1 MSKQKQGSNTQKKPE
16 RVISKVSPAS
26 TGINSMM
33 NWLLVLIVILPF
45 LYSEIPL
52 DTVVSIRY
60 IFLCGFLLLF
70 VLYFFAWKKRMIT
83 APPRLI
89 KIVFITGAA
98 FAVWSLLS
106 LTGAINYREGYW
118 EIGRHLLHLVLLFV
132 IMTAVAQ
139 ESAQLLKIC
148 CAVTIISLLHGLVGI
163 LQFYEIAF
171 TSLPGNYKPYGF
183 MTNRNL
189 FGSAL
194 AFLLPFVIYAFYA
207 GKKSWKM
214 IAGLALTVIAVSLLL
229 SQTRSAWL
237 SGISVFIVSLLLV
250 LIFVPSQRRRWM
262 LSSLAA
268 IAVAAVVISLLIFS
282 DKESELAK
290 SVTERAASLTVNT
303 TPQSAADVN
312 TSERLK
318 MWKKT
323 LSMIKDHPL
332 MGVGSGNWKVV
343 IPSYGLA
350 NTVFA
355 KGYFAPDRVHNTY
368 LQIASETGVP
378 GAIFYFGMWV
388 IIAVIGFKV
397 IRKTTS
403 TDKKILVILMLAG
416 LSAVA
421 VDSFFSFAVE
431 RIEHSIYML
440 LMGGIILGLYAQEAG
455 TGNLKMQPIKKI
467 MLVVAVCV
475 ILFNLLLG
483 KKKFDFEKH
492 LKLAIFYNEQ
502 KRFSETINEANSAK
516 NSFFTIDITANPVEL
531 NSSVAYKEMKNY
543 DAALKELTTAL
554 SYSPYN
560 NRTYNNL
567 GAVYFDLKQY
577 QNAIDSYKKSLV
589 YVPDFETVLKNLA
602 VTYYLAGDYSACI
615 ETMGKFKPEDDPVM
629 TNVLNDA
636 KNKLATKKQ

>member
-1 MSKQKQGSNTQKKPE
+1 MSKQKAGSGTQKKPE
-16 RVISKVSPAS
+16 RVITSKTSPAS
-26 TGINSMM
+26 TGLNSMI
-33 NWLLVLIVILPF
+33 NWLLVLIAILPF
-45 LYSEIPL
+45 IYSEIPL
-52 DTVVSIRY
+52 DTVVSVRS

-70 VLYFFAWKKRMIT
+70 VLYFFLWKKRMVT
-83 APPRLI
+83 APPRLA

-98 FAVWSLLS
+98 FAIWSLLS

-118 EIGRHLLHLVLLFV
+118 EIGRHLLHLVLLFI

-139 ESAQLLKIC
+139 ESAQLQKIC
-148 CAVTIISLLHGLVGI
+148 SVITIISLLHGLVGI

-194 AFLLPFVIYAFYA
+194 AFLLPFVIYTFYA
-207 GKKSWKM
+207 GKRSWK
-214 IAGLALTVIAVSLLL
+214 ITAGFALTVIAVSLLL

-250 LIFVPSQRRRWM
+250 LIFVPSQRKRWM

-268 IAVAAVVISLLIFS
+268 IAVAAVIVSLLIFS

-323 LSMIKDHPL
+323 LSLIKDHPL

-368 LQIASETGVP
+368 LQITSETGVP
-378 GAIFYFGMWV
+378 GALFYFGMWV
-388 IIAVIGFKV
+388 IIAVAGFKV

-421 VDSFFSFAVE
+421 VDSLFSFAVE
-431 RIEHSIYML
+431 RIEHSVYML

-455 TGNLKMQPIKKI
+455 TANLKMQPIKKI
-467 MLVVAVCV
+467 ILVAAVLL

-492 LKLAIFYNEQ
+492 LKLAIYNNEQ

-516 NSFFTIDITANPVEL
+516 NSFFTVDITANPVEL
-531 NSSVAYKEMKNY
+531 NSGVAYKEMKNY
-543 DAALKELTTAL
+543 DAALKELNTAL
-554 SYSPYN
+554 KYSPYN

-577 QNAIDSYKKSLV
+577 QNAIDSYKKSLE
-589 YVPDFETVLKNLA
+589 YVPEFETVLKNLA
-602 VTYYLAGDYSACI
+602 MTYYFAGDYAACI
-615 ETMGKFKPEDDPVM
+615 ETMGKFKTEGDPMM

-636 KNKLATKKQ
+636 KKKLGEKK

>member
-1 MSKQKQGSNTQKKPE
+1 MSKQKPGSRTQKKPE
-16 RVISKVSPAS
+16 RVSSKISTTS

-33 NWLLVLIVILPF
+33 NWLLVLIAILPF

-52 DTVVSIRY
+52 DTVVSVRY
-60 IFLCGFLLLF
+60 IFLCGFMLLF
-70 VLYFFAWKKRMIT
+70 VLYFFAWKKRMVPT
-83 APPRLI
+83 PPFLI
-89 KIVFITGAA
+89 KIVFITGMA

-118 EIGRHLLHLVLLFV
+118 EIGRHLLHLVLIFI

-139 ESAQLLKIC
+139 EPAQLLKIC

-171 TSLPGNYKPYGF
+171 TNLPGNYKPYGF

-189 FGSAL
+189 FGSAQ
-194 AFLLPFVIYAFYA
+194 AFLLPFAIYTFYA
-207 GKKSWKM
+207 GKRSWKM
-214 IAGLALTVIAVSLLL
+214 VAAFAFTIIVVSLLL

-237 SGISVFIVSLLLV
+237 SGASIFIVALLLV
-250 LIFVPSQRRRWM
+250 LIFVPSQRKKWM
-262 LSSLAA
+262 VSSLAA
-268 IAVAAVVISLLIFS
+268 IGVTAIVISLLIFS

-290 SVTERAASLTVNT
+290 SVTERAASLTLNT
-303 TPQSAADVN
+303 SAQSAADVN

-323 LSMIKDHPL
+323 VSMIKDHPL
-332 MGVGSGNWKVV
+332 TGVGSGNWKVV
-343 IPSYGLA
+343 IPFYGLA

-388 IIAVIGFKV
+388 LIAVTGFKV

-403 TDKKILVILMLAG
+403 NDKKILVILMLAG

-421 VDSFFSFAVE
+421 VDSLFSFAVE
-431 RIEHSIYML
+431 RIEHSVYML
-440 LMGGIILGLYAQEAG
+440 LMGGIILGLYVQETG
-455 TGNLKMQPIKKI
+455 TVNLKMQGEKKI
-467 MLVVAVCV
+467 ILVPIVIL
-475 ILFNLLLG
+475 ILFNLFLG
-483 KKKFDFEKH
+483 KKKFDFEHH
-492 LKLAIFYNEQ
+492 LKLAIYYNDQ
-502 KRFSETINEANSAK
+502 KRFQETISEANSAK
-516 NSFFTIDITANPVEL
+516 NSFFTIDITGNPVEL
-531 NSSVAYKEMKNY
+531 NSGVAYKELKNY
-543 DAALKELTTAL
+543 DEALKELKTAL
-554 SYSPYN
+554 AYSPYN

-567 GAVYFDLKQY
+567 GAVYFDIKQY
-577 QNAIDSYKKSLV
+577 QDAIASYKKSLE
-589 YVPDFETVLKNLA
+589 YVPEFETVLKNLA
-602 VTYYLAGDYSACI
+602 VTYYLAGDYAACI
-615 ETMGKFKPEDDPVM
+615 ETMGKFKTDGDPMM

-636 KNKLATKKQ
+636 KNKLAEKK